1 MLSIHFRLSQV
12 PMVMQSRLLALER
25 MVGKHRVLR
34 WSLIAESYRLSSS
47 LQR

>member
-1 MLSIHFRLSQV
+1 MLFIHFRLSEV
-12 PMVMQSRLLALER
+12 PMVMRFRLLALER
-25 MVGKHRVLR
+25 MVGKHHVLR

>member
-1 MLSIHFRLSQV
+1 MLFIHFRLSEV
-12 PMVMQSRLLALER
+12 FMVMQSRLLALER
-25 MVGKHRVLR
+25 MVGKYRVLR